1 MGIFEKIY
9 KYMNKESKEERE
21 ERERKEFERERKLL
35 LGPGSIKTNMGSFSQ
50 DLHSKYRNPLDR
62 IQN

>member
-21 ERERKEFERERKLL
+21 DRERKEFEREKKLL
-35 LGPGSIKTNMGSFSQ
+35 LGPGSIKTNMGSDSQ
-50 DLHSKYRNPLDR
+50 ELISKYRNPLDR
-62 IQN
+62 IRE

>member
-21 ERERKEFERERKLL
+21 DRELKEFETERKLL
-35 LGPGSIKTNMGSFSQ
+35 LGPGSIRTNFG
-50 DLHSKYRNPLDR
+50 
-62 IQN
+62 

>member
-35 LGPGSIKTNMGSFSQ
+35 LGPGSIKTNMGSYS
-50 DLHSKYRNPLDR
+50 
-62 IQN
+62 